1 MSEKINR
8 SEIKIPFTNNERNG
22 FISITE
28 ARKLRKL
35 DGDDAKAR
43 WSVKKKCIYRL
54 MKAAEFRGDTEYVER
69 YKKMME
75 SED

>member
-1 MSEKINR
+1 MKT
-8 SEIKIPFTNNERNG
+8 K
-22 FISITE
+22 
-28 ARKLRKL
+28 
-35 DGDDAKAR
+35 AK

-75 SED
+75 SEELNNE